1 MTSHERLRERL
12 ARLETRG
19 GSGRSENEPS
29 TLGEPVRK
37 SETQRQFRADDGEID
52 PLALDNVDQIIGAGR
67 IRGDQAGQRFD
78 ARVSW
83 RAQDFSNIS
92 FLCKPARQSMLAC
105 A

>member
-12 ARLETRG
+12 AGLETRG
-19 GSGRSENEPS
+19 RSGWSENEPS
-29 TLGEPVRK
+29 TLGEPIRK

-52 PLALDNVDQIIGAGR
+52 LLALDNVDQIIGAGR